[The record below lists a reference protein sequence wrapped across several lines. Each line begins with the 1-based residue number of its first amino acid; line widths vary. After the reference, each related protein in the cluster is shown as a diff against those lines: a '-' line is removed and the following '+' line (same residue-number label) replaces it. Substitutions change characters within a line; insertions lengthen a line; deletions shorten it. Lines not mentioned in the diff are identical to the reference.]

1 MGFVEEANRMFPVL
15 AFEPVRGD
23 AFGQK
28 LDFAKSEYLVGNP
41 KSKSKPLPI
50 IKTLLI
56 LLSYEILDAIS
67 LMLFLTNSSFF
78 LFFTCSIRSS
88 RINSMLER
96 IQSKYAKHSSSDN
109 S

>member
-1 MGFVEEANRMFPVL
+1 MGFVEEANRMFSVL

-50 IKTLLI
+50 MNTLFDIITLH
-56 LLSYEILDAIS
+56 
-67 LMLFLTNSSFF
+67 T
-78 LFFTCSIRSS
+78 FTLCKDR
-88 RINSMLER
+88 
-96 IQSKYAKHSSSDN
+96 
-109 S
+109 